1 LPNTRKSIQ
10 VSENQD
16 QKLQFI
22 EKVFGFNK
30 LSGITCVIFIIE
42 LVSLQFKHRFI
53 TGVTNRAIT
62 GIKEERRREIEAKSD
77 QFEEEEDQT
86 PIYFRFRS
94 LPKGSEA
101 RKDPLVQ
108 ISK

>member
-1 LPNTRKSIQ
+1 
-10 VSENQD
+10 
-16 QKLQFI
+16 
-22 EKVFGFNK
+22 
-30 LSGITCVIFIIE
+30 
-42 LVSLQFKHRFI
+42 
-53 TGVTNRAIT
+53 VTNHAIT
-62 GIKEERRREIEAKSD
+62 EIKKERRREIEAKSD

-94 LPKGSEA
+94 LPEESKA